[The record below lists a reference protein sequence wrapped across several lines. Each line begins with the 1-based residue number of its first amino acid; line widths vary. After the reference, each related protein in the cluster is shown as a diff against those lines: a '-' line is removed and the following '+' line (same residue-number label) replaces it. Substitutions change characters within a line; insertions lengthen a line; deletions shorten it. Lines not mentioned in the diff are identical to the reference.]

1 YPNSETIE
9 AQYRPVG
16 STSWIPLTSRVISN
30 ANDKNFEVQRVTMSR
45 DLPRGQYEVRVRRL
59 YTAGDPDKGNW
70 SAASEFQWTN
80 MVAVQA
86 DEADYAGMGRIG
98 IRVKATGQLTGA
110 MDQLRLEAW
119 SKPVP
124 VWTGSAWVT
133 ESTSNPGALALQFLR
148 GIEDENGKLIAGV
161 GLTDAEIDIPSL
173 QAFMVHC
180 EANNYTYDHYLT
192 ETRSNC
198 DQLDAILRA
207 GFGALSWE
215 SGKLGVVW
223 AADGQPVSGV
233 VNMATI
239 KKG

>member
-1 YPNSETIE
+1 
-9 AQYRPVG
+9 
-16 STSWIPLTSRVISN
+16 
-30 ANDKNFEVQRVTMSR
+30 
-45 DLPRGQYEVRVRRL
+45 
-59 YTAGDPDKGNW
+59 
-70 SAASEFQWTN
+70 
-80 MVAVQA
+80 
-86 DEADYAGMGRIG
+86 
-98 IRVKATGQLTGA
+98 
-110 MDQLRLEAW
+110 
-119 SKPVP
+119 
-124 VWTGSAWVT
+124 
-133 ESTSNPGALALQFLR
+133 
-148 GIEDENGKLIAGV
+148 KLIGGV

-239 KKG
+239 KKGQFQVDYTLAQAADGIEYTYFDRTDWTAKTL

>member
-1 YPNSETIE
+1 
-9 AQYRPVG
+9 
-16 STSWIPLTSRVISN
+16 
-30 ANDKNFEVQRVTMSR
+30 
-45 DLPRGQYEVRVRRL
+45 
-59 YTAGDPDKGNW
+59 
-70 SAASEFQWTN
+70 
-80 MVAVQA
+80 
-86 DEADYAGMGRIG
+86 
-98 IRVKATGQLTGA
+98 TGQLTGA

-124 VWTGSAWVT
+124 VWTGSEWVT

-180 EANNYTYDHYLT
+180 ATEGYTYDHYLT
-192 ETRSNC
+192 ETRSNG

-215 SGKLGVVW
+215 TGKLGVVW
-223 AADGQPVSGV
+223 AAAGQPVSGV

-239 KKG
+239 KKGQFQVDYTLSQAADGIEATYFDRTDWSAKTLRVAAPGVTTMLNPAQIQLEGV